1 MSARSAAKPAAAPAA
16 AKAPAA
22 KTPAAKPA
30 TKAVASKAI
39 PAAEPATVEAPV
51 PAAEPAPAQPEAAP
65 QDAAG
70 EPAEKKRQ
78 QLTSILGVNISQA
91 RCATHLKQN
100 LGDSGV
106 EDQIKKLREELKR
119 AKEGADATREAEL
132 KASIAELS
140 KSLVRLSHDTSI
152 AVAVVCDV
160 AVKDLI
166 CCGMNGAIAQG
177 RRVVEVS
184 NYHGP
189 DAVKMLC
196 HPLVCKLPSYA
207 GYNPEHEEELR
218 KERTAANKAAKE
230 AREAKKAAAAAADG
244 KAPAAKPAPAAKK
257 AAEEDA
263 AEEDDDHAGSKTTF
277 FTYVDNALKGVKKD
291 PAYSTMRVSNRV
303 REDLSDLVA
312 ELISRFAKLARVLV
326 QDVAN
331 VRTMNAEHIKAV
343 VQLLMVDEERTAA
356 QVGEIAQQIDEK
368 LAVYHGHVE
377 SERTKKTAELSDG
390 ERAELEAKKVEAD
403 FNRKK
408 KQADAVRTRAVT
420 AAQKAKALQAEV
432 SELEPLVKA
441 RAEAAKPTAA
451 SA

>member
-16 AKAPAA
+16 NKAPAA
-22 KTPAAKPA
+22 KAPAAKPA
-30 TKAVASKAI
+30 TKAVATKAT
-39 PAAEPATVEAPV
+39 PAAEPAIVEAPA

-65 QDAAG
+65 QDPAG

-106 EDQIKKLREELKR
+106 EDQIKKLREDLKR
-119 AKEGADATREAEL
+119 AKEGGDAPREAEL
-132 KASIAELS
+132 KGSIAELS

-244 KAPAAKPAPAAKK
+244 KAPVKQAPVAKK
-257 AAEEDA
+257 PAEED

-303 REDLSDLVA
+303 REDLSDIVA

-343 VQLLMVDEERTAA
+343 VQLLMVDEERSAA

-408 KQADAVRTRAVT
+408 KQADAVKNRAVS
-420 AAQKAKALQAEV
+420 AAQKAKLLMAEV

-441 RAEAAKPTAA
+441 KVEAAKPTTA